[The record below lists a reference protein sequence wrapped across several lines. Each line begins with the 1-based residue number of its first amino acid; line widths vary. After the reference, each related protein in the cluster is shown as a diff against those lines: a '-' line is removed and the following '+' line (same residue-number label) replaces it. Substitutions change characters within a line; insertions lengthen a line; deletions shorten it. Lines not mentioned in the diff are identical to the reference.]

1 MCVSLIITNN
11 TVGPLVV
18 VFPSLYSLL
27 HTHGRH
33 GGVGPQLR
41 NRDGFWPRRHNES
54 SSSLARCRTPC
65 LAMHRLQIYPSLP
78 IITLS
83 RSSWLSGL
91 SGSMARNRDSQ
102 ASRSAPPHTTSM
114 EHSPLLLIL
123 YFSYSS
129 MTLNSPSK
137 LALQRSVQQYRV
149 YTQTQMIKAQRD
161 ANTARWL

>member
-1 MCVSLIITNN
+1 M
-11 TVGPLVV
+11 
-18 VFPSLYSLL
+18 L

-137 LALQRSVQQYRV
+137 LALQRSVQGI
-149 YTQTQMIKAQRD
+149 YT
-161 ANTARWL
+161 NTNDKSSERRKHCALAVVRRNQKFSPRRRPPSRGRRTAKI